1 DTTRPQKK
9 DEENGKE
16 YYFISNDEMTKCIIG
31 NELLEYGSYQGHMF
45 GTKIET
51 VHKIHEQGKIAV
63 LDVEPQTLKV
73 LRMAEFA
80 PLVMFIAPTNTAN
93 QSEAVQNI
101 QKESDSIL
109 SAYRHFFDEMLVNND
124 VDESVKGVEEAIE
137 RASSTPQW
145 VPISWVY

>member
-1 DTTRPQKK
+1 MNHKNIPFFFVDTTRPQKK

-63 LDVEPQTLKV
+63 LDVEPQ
-73 LRMAEFA
+73 
-80 PLVMFIAPTNTAN
+80 VMPHSQFN
-93 QSEAVQNI
+93 
-101 QKESDSIL
+101 
-109 SAYRHFFDEMLVNND
+109 
-124 VDESVKGVEEAIE
+124 
-137 RASSTPQW
+137 
-145 VPISWVY
+145 

>member
-1 DTTRPQKK
+1 MNHKNIQFFFVDTTRPQKK

-63 LDVEPQTLKV
+63 LDVEPQVKSTVNL
-73 LRMAEFA
+73 
-80 PLVMFIAPTNTAN
+80 I
-93 QSEAVQNI
+93 NI
-101 QKESDSIL
+101 
-109 SAYRHFFDEMLVNND
+109 
-124 VDESVKGVEEAIE
+124 
-137 RASSTPQW
+137 
-145 VPISWVY
+145 